1 MQSVS
6 KISRVRSSGGMP
18 ILLFSLSLLATTV
31 YAQSDSVTY
40 SKQVYKRIDSTDLVV
55 HIFTPPAALNNG
67 RNKTAI
73 AFFHGGGWAF
83 GNPNEFFGACKRFA
97 AKGIV
102 TFSFQYRLSVDKKGN
117 APHPTITPIEC
128 VKDARSAMRWV
139 KAHASEFGIDPKK
152 IVAGGQSVGGH
163 LTLSTAMI
171 DVNESTD
178 NLKIDPTPCAMLL
191 YSGTANTLEAW
202 CDMLMGKQREK
213 IWSISPAHNIRKGLP
228 PAVAFHGE
236 QDHTVYPWVVLF
248 FQRDMQAA
256 GNSFEVQKFPGR
268 QHYLGEGNKK
278 YSRLF
283 DEEIMERTDEFL
295 KKLGL
300 M

>member
-1 MQSVS
+1 M
-6 KISRVRSSGGMP
+6 KT
-18 ILLFSLSLLATTV
+18 ILLSALILILGSSFV
-31 YAQSDSVTY
+31 YAQRDSVGY
-40 SKQVYKRIDSTDLVV
+40 SAKIYKHVDSTDLVV
-55 HIFTPPAALNNG
+55 HIFTPPAALNNNK
-67 RNKTAI
+67 NKTAI

-83 GNPNEFFGACKRFA
+83 GNPDEFFGACKRFA

-102 TFSFQYRLSVDKKGN
+102 TFSFQYRLSVDKQGN
-117 APHPTITPIEC
+117 SPHPGITPVEC
-128 VKDARSAMRWV
+128 VMDARSALRWV
-139 KAHASEFGIDPKK
+139 KTHTSEFGIDPKK

-178 NLKIDPTPCAMLL
+178 DPKIDPTPCAMLL
-191 YSGTANTLEAW
+191 YSGTVNTLEVW

-213 IWSISPAHNIRKGLP
+213 IWSISPAHNIKTGLP
-228 PAVAFHGE
+228 PALAFHGE
-236 QDHTVYPWVVLF
+236 QDHTVYPWVVLY

-256 GNSFEVQKFPGR
+256 GNVFEVQTFPR
-268 QHYLGEGNKK
+268 REHYLGEGNEK

-300 M
+300 L

>member
-1 MQSVS
+1 MKAVL
-6 KISRVRSSGGMP
+6 ISATIT
-18 ILLFSLSLLATTV
+18 ILASTAV
-31 YAQSDSVTY
+31 YAQRDSVGYTT
-40 SKQVYKRIDSTDLVV
+40 QVYKHVDSTDLVV
-55 HIFTPPAALNNG
+55 HIFTPPAALNNKS
-67 RNKTAI
+67 NKTAM

-97 AKGIV
+97 AKGVV
-102 TFSFQYRLSVDKKGN
+102 TFSFQYRLSVDAKGN
-117 APHPTITPIEC
+117 VPHPEITPIEC
-128 VKDARSAMRWV
+128 VMDARSALRWV
-139 KAHASEFGIDPKK
+139 KAHAAEFGIDPKK

-171 DVNESTD
+171 DVNEPTD
-178 NLKIDPTPCAMLL
+178 DLNIDPAPCAMLL
-191 YSGTANTLEAW
+191 YSGTTNTLEVW
-202 CDMLMGKQREK
+202 CDLLMGKQREK
-213 IWSISPAHNIRKGLP
+213 IWSISPAHNIKKGMP
-228 PAVAFHGE
+228 PALAFHGE
-236 QDHTVYPWVVLF
+236 DDHTVFFWVVSF

-256 GNSFEVQKFPGR
+256 GNSFDIQKFPGR

-300 M
+300 L